1 MSSEFNEIK
10 RDKFRMWL
18 RPEGIVQLE
27 WNPGA
32 TMGLE
37 DALAAV
43 DALIQITGGI
53 AGPLLVDSRLAGPQD
68 RPARMEFVRRADLVT
83 AVAIV
88 VGTPLSRMMG
98 NFFVSVNRPTAPT
111 RLFDDVASA
120 SAWLMGYLK

>member
-32 TMGLE
+32 SMGLE

-43 DALIQITGGI
+43 DALIQITGGT